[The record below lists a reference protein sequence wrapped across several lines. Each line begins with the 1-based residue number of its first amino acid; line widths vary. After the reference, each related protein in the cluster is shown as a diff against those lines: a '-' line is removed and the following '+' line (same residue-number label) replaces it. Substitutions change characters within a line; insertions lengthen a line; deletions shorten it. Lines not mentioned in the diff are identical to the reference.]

1 MFSALFFGGGGNG
14 GGGGGG
20 DGGGVSKLKAD
31 RRSSSSSSWT
41 TLFSR
46 RNSSAVEDEHHR
58 QHHHHQH
65 HHHHHDAHKKKQR
78 ASRGLSSSSTLSL
91 ALSRPPPVPA
101 AAAAGAAGATASSA
115 LKPQKRQPLPSPSS
129 PPSSFPQTQ
138 TRTQAVSSS
147 SSTSKKHP
155 AGRQLPSVDSLS
167 PKANSS
173 PSPVVV
179 VGHPT
184 GGYASTKPI
193 RAADPPQ
200 LPPPFRHSAFGP
212 ALLAQSSLFPKPA
225 AYIYTARSAFS
236 SSTMSLSSSSPPPA
250 VSGAPDPHKRHS
262 KRDRSPSPSRRHSSR
277 RLKSQSTRD
286 FDQPDIGCPELPTP
300 PDSRRATPAHH
311 HRPRESS
318 RNLSTINEDQPE
330 RTKSRSKK
338 HRRRH
343 RTPEEKE
350 ERERRK
356 RKARDADDE
365 RLDEIR
371 RNAEK
376 PPMSNGNV
384 PEAPTRTPPPP
395 PPGTQDQQAPT
406 PRYTTPVAPSRRDS
420 ATPATQSIFRSSAA
434 NILQAITGSLDR
446 QKGVSSKTS
455 KDRLSGSS
463 PKSSSTRVILQQTDQ
478 STKVK
483 IDLGEPAPA
492 AHRDEGDSTESDR
505 SECHTPK
512 GAEFP
517 LHKLPGDRKDSIH
530 SSPNVKIVGEDVSD
544 DLFHQTGNID
554 FLLPY
559 GGLQEQFDSGYE
571 IEQDIDEDE
580 FPEDIVDD
588 GTVLA
593 GGSQPPRRKS
603 HAGFPTIANSVLNV
617 DPLSQQLPVLISLI
631 DNTVT
636 AYETILETQGSFA
649 VGIGGYQPVA
659 RRLLEKVGKL
669 FSRELPPDA
678 ATWGETLEY
687 ISGRKEIPELLD
699 CELDDEAVSEFFDHD
714 DEKMFIYN
722 ACLEEPEVLDPAIE
736 GLRRLTEEP
745 VTAEETAIYLTTY
758 PHLRPLLLACNAMTD
773 DELDILYSK
782 QAAAFLNVDVA
793 VRSDKQRE
801 ATECAELSR
810 GIDETVKKMEAIIS
824 RMRSAQTNILKRK
837 KGIEA
842 HLAVHAPV
850 DDDTPALAPEIQTA
864 IDEIQNEDIIKM
876 EDRKRRRKELK
887 KELEDEDDDGDTLL
901 PDDSISQINPYRTR
915 RIPQSVARAYQQA
928 QTRAAA
934 AAAAPQV
941 PGSVVSTR
949 TSTSILQE
957 YLAAKAPPR
966 QTQTHGTVDPMM
978 PPVEFDA
985 GQGGGK
991 KMNAYF
997 RVPLPVKIYG
1007 SLMNDLK
1014 EKVRRFPLHPASS
1027 GRNLEAIPER
1037 SEVPD
1042 TAHYDDQLHRSNS
1055 RSSTKVPSSR
1065 NLLNGS
1071 SSKRSGLFS
1080 KKVVAEPHP
1089 HDGGGDRSCTP
1100 VLIHAPGVGGYGSS
1114 KPVLAN
1120 ETNLRKEEKEK
1131 ERAREKEKRRREK
1144 GKSGGSSRRRDS
1156 YVERPRK

>member
-1 MFSALFFGGGGNG
+1 MSFS
-14 GGGGGG
+14 
-20 DGGGVSKLKAD
+20 S
-31 RRSSSSSSWT
+31 
-41 TLFSR
+41 
-46 RNSSAVEDEHHR
+46 
-58 QHHHHQH
+58 
-65 HHHHHDAHKKKQR
+65 
-78 ASRGLSSSSTLSL
+78 
-91 ALSRPPPVPA
+91 
-101 AAAAGAAGATASSA
+101 
-115 LKPQKRQPLPSPSS
+115 
-129 PPSSFPQTQ
+129 
-138 TRTQAVSSS
+138 
-147 SSTSKKHP
+147 
-155 AGRQLPSVDSLS
+155 
-167 PKANSS
+167 SS
-173 PSPVVV
+173 PSP
-179 VGHPT
+179 
-184 GGYASTKPI
+184 
-193 RAADPPQ
+193 
-200 LPPPFRHSAFGP
+200 
-212 ALLAQSSLFPKPA
+212 PA
-225 AYIYTARSAFS
+225 AA
-236 SSTMSLSSSSPPPA
+236 
-250 VSGAPDPHKRHS
+250 SGGPDPHKRHS

-286 FDQPDIGCPELPTP
+286 LDQPDIGCPELPTP

-356 RKARDADDE
+356 RKARGDADEE

-376 PPMSNGNV
+376 PPFSNV
-384 PEAPTRTPPPP
+384 PEAPSRTPPPP
-395 PPGTQDQQAPT
+395 PPGAQDQQAPT
-406 PRYTTPVAPSRRDS
+406 PRYTTPVIPSRRDS
-420 ATPATQSIFRSSAA
+420 TTPATQSILRSSAA

-463 PKSSSTRVILQQTDQ
+463 PKSSSTRVLLQQTEQ
-478 STKVK
+478 STRVKV
-483 IDLGEPAPA
+483 DLGDPALA
-492 AHRDEGDSTESDR
+492 AHRDEGDSTESDK

-517 LHKLPGDRKDSIH
+517 MHKLPGDRKDSIH

-544 DLFHQTGNID
+544 DLLQHRGNID

-571 IEQDIDEDE
+571 IEQDVDEDE
-580 FPEDIVDD
+580 MFPEDTPDD
-588 GTVLA
+588 GTMLA
-593 GGSQPPRRKS
+593 GSQVPRRKS

-687 ISGRKEIPELLD
+687 IQGRKEIPELLD

-722 ACLEEPEVLDPAIE
+722 ACLEEPEVLDPAID

-782 QAAAFLNVDVA
+782 EAAAFLNVDIA

-801 ATECAELSR
+801 VTECAELSR

-824 RMRSAQTNILKRK
+824 RMRSVQTNIQKRK

-842 HLAVHAPV
+842 HLAVHAPA

-876 EDRKRRRKELK
+876 EERKRRRRELK

-901 PDDSISQINPYRTR
+901 PDDSISQINPYRAR
-915 RIPQSVARAYQQA
+915 HIPQSVTRAYQQA
-928 QTRAAA
+928 QNRAAA

-957 YLAAKAPPR
+957 YLAARAPPR
-966 QTQTHGTVDPMM
+966 QTTAQGAVDPMM
-978 PPVEFDA
+978 SPAEFDPNT
-985 GQGGGK
+985 GGGAK

-1042 TAHYDDQLHRSNS
+1042 AAGYDEGLHRSSS

-1065 NLLNGS
+1065 NLLSGA
-1071 SSKRSGLFS
+1071 SKRSGLFS
-1080 KKVVAEPHP
+1080 KKSVPDVHEAAERPCVPVV
-1089 HDGGGDRSCTP
+1089 
-1100 VLIHAPGVGGYGSS
+1100 IHAPGVGGYSSS
-1114 KPVLAN
+1114 KPVLATGN
-1120 ETNLRKEEKEK
+1120 ETRERKD
-1131 ERAREKEKRRREK
+1131 ERREKEKRRREK
-1144 GKSGGSSRRRDS
+1144 GKSGGGSSRRRDS
-1156 YVERPRK
+1156 YIERSRK

>member
-1 MFSALFFGGGGNG
+1 MLSALFFGGG

-31 RRSSSSSSWT
+31 RRNSSSSTWT

-46 RNSSAVEDEHHR
+46 RNSTADADEPPPHR
-58 QHHHHQH
+58 QHHHHH
-65 HHHHHDAHKKKQR
+65 HHHHQHPHDEHSRHPKKQHR

-91 ALSRPPPVPA
+91 ALSSRPPPVPA
-101 AAAAGAAGATASSA
+101 GAGATASSA

-129 PPSSFPQTQ
+129 PPSSFPQTA
-138 TRTQAVSSS
+138 TATSSS
-147 SSTSKKHP
+147 KKPP
-155 AGRQLPSVDSLS
+155 AGRQFQSVDSLG
-167 PKANSS
+167 PKTTANTNSS
-173 PSPVVV
+173 AGPAPVVV

-236 SSTMSLSSSSPPPA
+236 SSTMSFSSSSPPPGA
-250 VSGAPDPHKRHS
+250 AASGATDSHKRHS
-262 KRDRSPSPSRRHSSR
+262 KRDRSPSPSRRRSSR

-286 FDQPDIGCPELPTP
+286 LDPPDIGCQELPTP
-300 PDSRRATPAHH
+300 PDSRRATPA

-338 HRRRH
+338 TRRRH

-356 RKARDADDE
+356 RKARDADEE

-376 PPMSNGNV
+376 LPVSNV

-395 PPGTQDQQAPT
+395 PPGAQDQQAPT
-406 PRYTTPVAPSRRDS
+406 PRYTTPVIPSRRDS
-420 ATPATQSIFRSSAA
+420 TTPATQSILRSSAA

-463 PKSSSTRVILQQTDQ
+463 PKSSSTRVLLQQTEQ

-483 IDLGEPAPA
+483 VDLGDPAPA
-492 AHRDEGDSTESDR
+492 AHRDEGDSTESDK

-512 GAEFP
+512 NAEFP
-517 LHKLPGDRKDSIH
+517 IHKLPGDRKGSIH

-544 DLFHQTGNID
+544 DLLQQTDNID

-580 FPEDIVDD
+580 FFPEDSPED

-603 HAGFPTIANSVLNV
+603 HAGFPTLANSVLNV

-636 AYETILETQGSFA
+636 AYETILETQGSLA

-687 ISGRKEIPELLD
+687 IQERKEIPELLD

-714 DEKMFIYN
+714 DEKMFIYT
-722 ACLEEPEVLDPAIE
+722 ACLEEPEVLDPAIG
-736 GLRRLTEEP
+736 GLRRLMDEP
-745 VTAEETAIYLTTY
+745 VTPEETAIYLTTY
-758 PHLRPLLLACNAMTD
+758 PHMRPLLLTFNAMTD
-773 DELDILYSK
+773 DELDILESK
-782 QAAAFLNVDVA
+782 EAAAFLNVDIA

-801 ATECAELSR
+801 VTECAELSR

-824 RMRSAQTNILKRK
+824 RMRSVQTSIQKRK

-842 HLAVHAPV
+842 HLAIHAPV

-876 EDRKRRRKELK
+876 EERKRRRKELK
-887 KELEDEDDDGDTLL
+887 KELEDEEDDGDTLL
-901 PDDSISQINPYRTR
+901 PDDSISQINPYRAR

-957 YLAAKAPPR
+957 HFASRAPPR
-966 QTQTHGTVDPMM
+966 QTAAHNTADPMM
-978 PPVEFDA
+978 SSAEFDA
-985 GQGGGK
+985 GQGGAK

-1042 TAHYDDQLHRSNS
+1042 VAPYEDTLHRSSS

-1065 NLLNGS
+1065 NLLSGS

-1080 KKVVAEPHP
+1080 KKVVEPHP
-1089 HDGGGDRSCTP
+1089 HDGGDRSCTP
-1100 VLIHAPGVGGYGSS
+1100 VVIHAPGVGGYSSS
-1114 KPVLAN
+1114 KPVLATG
-1120 ETNLRKEEKEK
+1120 EASLRKEDREK

-1144 GKSGGSSRRRDS
+1144 GKSGSSSSRRRDS